1 MMKYDHLEIARII
14 GQPRDPAKPY
24 SDLIA
29 GTCQTDTAMPNEYV
43 YYFDVLVETNKIYTT
58 VASGVTQENVVPD
71 SPALMSFVDLASP
84 EYYVKIT
91 DLANAKEATL
101 ARKKA
106 TINRALNA
114 EENWRVIQ
122 LIEAAAVGQGNTNI
136 PASGYVAFTYKSAV
150 DMIDQ
155 VIDYSDGYKLIV
167 GTEVAKSIQLM
178 DWNND
183 KYNSQNDAL
192 KALGIDIIRVNQ
204 PLTRDGGSTTVMPA
218 NYAYL
223 VGTNTEVGA
232 PLLFVRKRLNEID
245 MLGGTISDTGDKAER
260 LVFVSPNPVQV
271 SSTRFLA
278 VGMTGYEQIAAV
290 TLNPYAFSKFSQ

>member
-1 MMKYDHLEIARII
+1 
-14 GQPRDPAKPY
+14 
-24 SDLIA
+24 
-29 GTCQTDTAMPNEYV
+29 MPNEYV